1 MTQHARATGL
11 AGIVQAAGD
20 VIVYGGEEPYRW
32 APWPAP
38 AAPEARAQPS
48 ELLRAANALVGFTGR
63 DALLARLRQWR
74 DGDATLAV
82 HLIHGA
88 GGQGKTRLA
97 HRVARLWQGEG
108 WVALAAHHR
117 RDRSVP
123 AEFEVP
129 DFDGAAG
136 VLVVVDYAERWET
149 ADLLTLLADMRARA
163 GPAVRVLLLARP
175 AGTWWQSL
183 KGRIQRDM
191 HLVPT
196 REELA
201 PLEQESGITRRGLFT
216 EARDRFAELLQ
227 MPGADGVA
235 PPPAL
240 ERHEAYRLV
249 LTVHMA
255 ALAAVLAHDR
265 GRPSPAD
272 PVQVS
277 ELLLARERDHWE
289 AMSTPSRATPLA
301 TTADTMGQIV
311 YTATL
316 TGRLGYVDGKA
327 ALEQAGIDSTLAAGQ
342 LLKDH
347 AVCYPPAGTPG
358 PAHPEQRPPAGR
370 GGVTVLEPLYPDRLG
385 EDYLA
390 LCTPGHSFDFPA
402 DPWAEEAPARLLA
415 PPDGDQR
422 AQSGDGVAV
431 WVRQGLTTLIEA
443 SRRWPHLA
451 TTQLYPLLSAHPH
464 LALHAGGA
472 ALAALAE
479 LETIDTTLLEAIE
492 SVLPAHRH
500 IDLDIGIA
508 AVADRLAKHRLA
520 ATDDPVTRA
529 RIHEDLAVRMSYA
542 GLHARALTE
551 GRQATRLWDHLAR
564 TIPYA
569 YLPELAG
576 SLINHAGRLAE
587 VGRRA
592 DAVIFSEAAVGL
604 YRELVSVDRDAFLSE
619 LAGSLIDH
627 VGRLAEVGRR
637 SEALALS
644 HEAVDLRRELVT
656 VNRDAFLP
664 NLALSL
670 TNHAVRLAEMGRR
683 SEALALSHE
692 AVDLWRE
699 LVSAN
704 RDTYLPNLANSL
716 TLRAVGLAEMG
727 RGSEA
732 LALSHEAVDLWRE
745 LVTVN
750 RDAYLPELADSLHNH
765 AVRLAEAGRQAEA
778 LTLSEEALHLRREL
792 VTVNRDAYLPNLAL
806 TLTNHANRLAEEGRA
821 EAVIHSQEALDLY
834 RELVSVN
841 RDAYLPNLATSL
853 HNHANRLTEEGRQAE
868 ALTLSEEAL
877 HLRRELVSVNRDAY
891 LPNLANSLTNHANR
905 LAAVGRAE
913 AVTLSQEAVDL
924 YRELVAVNRD
934 AYLPNLATSLHNHA
948 LRLRELGRL
957 AEAVTIFEEAVDL
970 YGHLMTVNRDAHVSD
985 YAETLA
991 VLGYLL
997 IEAER
1002 FREAI
1007 EPLLTAFV
1015 AAHVMPEHAGDKL
1028 GTIVELLRRSYAGDA
1043 GGVSETHLSLTGEDV
1058 PEWMRHPPAGPA
1070 S

>member
-11 AGIVQAAGD
+11 ASIVQAAGD

-32 APWPAP
+32 ASWPAP
-38 AAPEARAQPS
+38 AVPEARAQPS

-63 DALLARLRQWR
+63 DALIAWLREWR

-82 HLIHGA
+82 HLIHGV

-108 WVALAAHHR
+108 WVVLAAHHR

-149 ADLLTLLADMRARA
+149 ADLLTLLADVRAR
-163 GPAVRVLLLARP
+163 GGLAVRVLLLARP

-201 PLEQESGITRRGLFT
+201 PLEQESGITRGGLFT

-227 MPGADGVA
+227 VPGADGVA

-265 GRPSPAD
+265 GHPSPAD

-289 AMSTPSRATPLA
+289 AMSTPSRDTPLA
-301 TTADTMGQIV
+301 TTADTMGQVV

-327 ALEQAGIDSTLAAGQ
+327 ALERASVDSALAAGQ

-358 PAHPEQRPPAGR
+358 PAHLEQRSPAGR

-415 PPDGDQR
+415 PPDGDQP
-422 AQSGDGVAV
+422 AQPGDGVAI

-529 RIHEDLAVRMSYA
+529 RIHEGLAVRLSYA

-551 GRQATRLWDHLAR
+551 GRQATQLWDHLVR

-576 SLINHAGRLAE
+576 SLINHAGRLAD

-592 DAVIFSEAAVGL
+592 DAVVFSEAAVGL
-604 YRELVSVDRDAFLSE
+604 YRELVSVDRDAYLPE

-627 VGRLAEVGRR
+627 AVRLAEVGRR
-637 SEALALS
+637 SEALALSHQAVDLWRELVSVNRNAYLPNLANSLTLRAVGLAEVGRGSEALALS
-644 HEAVDLRRELVT
+644 HEAVDLRRELV
-656 VNRDAFLP
+656 
-664 NLALSL
+664 S
-670 TNHAVRLAEMGRR
+670 
-683 SEALALSHE
+683 
-692 AVDLWRE
+692 
-699 LVSAN
+699 
-704 RDTYLPNLANSL
+704 
-716 TLRAVGLAEMG
+716 
-727 RGSEA
+727 
-732 LALSHEAVDLWRE
+732 
-745 LVTVN
+745 VN
-750 RDAYLPELADSLHNH
+750 RDAYLPDLANSVHNH
-765 AVRLAEAGRQAEA
+765 AVRLAEVGRQAEA

-792 VTVNRDAYLPNLAL
+792 VSVNRDAYLPDLAL

-841 RDAYLPNLATSL
+841 RDAYLPNLANSV

-913 AVTLSQEAVDL
+913 AVSLSQEAVDL
-924 YRELVAVNRD
+924 YRELVSVNQD
-934 AYLPNLATSLHNHA
+934 AYLPGLATSLHNHA

-957 AEAVTIFEEAVDL
+957 AEAVTIFEEAVGL
-970 YGHLMTVNRDAHVSD
+970 YGHLMTVNRDAYVSD
-985 YAETLA
+985 YAGTLA

-997 IEAER
+997 IEVER
-1002 FREAI
+1002 FREAV

-1015 AAHVMPEHAGDKL
+1015 ATHVMPEYAGDKL

-1043 GGVSETHLSLTGEDV
+1043 GGVSEMHLSLTGEDV
-1058 PEWMRHPPAGPA
+1058 PEWMKHPPSDPA